1 MKKYLVSQG
10 DVWDLI
16 SFKIYGDE
24 SFMDVLLDANP
35 NLRHIVV
42 FTEPVYINVPER
54 PAVEQSMSDMP
65 PWKQ

>member
-35 NLRHIVV
+35 DLRHIVI
-42 FTEPVYINVPER
+42 FTEPAYINVPER
-54 PAVEQSMSDMP
+54 PVVARSLADMP